1 MLQPE
6 LVRRVERDLLNIM
19 AGGTAENVDILVLLT
34 SLFEILLASK
44 ELNIGSSHVEVAE
57 QEEDG
62 DEHARNAS
70 KKSAPAPIPKPDVP
84 EAGANAGEPDRS
96 ESDESDDSM

>member
-34 SLFEILLASK
+34 SLLL
-44 ELNIGSSHVEVAE
+44 LN
-57 QEEDG
+57 
-62 DEHARNAS
+62 
-70 KKSAPAPIPKPDVP
+70 KKRKKV
-84 EAGANAGEPDRS
+84 
-96 ESDESDDSM
+96 